1 MTVPTGESFRAP
13 VSAPDPTSSEASATA
28 PFISIT
34 STTPESDYSSFVRAI
49 TDYCMARVHES
60 ADGSAAGTFIALVK
74 LERPAS
80 GA

>member
-49 TDYCMARVHES
+49 TDYCMEHVSES
-60 ADGSAAGTFIALVK
+60 ADGGAVLIFTVPVK